1 VRKIESNGGE
11 FMTFEQ
17 TKGYLFPWQRSAYRA
32 QVSAETMRETSGRGG
47 GITFRATSL
56 TIASVL
62 LCAMVCGC
70 ASAPE
75 PRDYADDNSK
85 AVRSPECPNVSG
97 VYEDSV
103 RQIVEGYGRSVLP
116 LADEIFHAENIEVA
130 EAMRAGYR
138 RDANGRRIAP
148 DTTVFQKNADGNY
161 TVRTYYG
168 TSELGSMKTK
178 FNSLFKVSCEAGTI
192 GWIAPEQSSRSEFGP
207 NYSFSG
213 RSVRLDSNGDIL
225 FTTWTHMSY
234 HMALLWV
241 PMGAGTDKTVYR
253 YKRLH
258 SSIDH

>member
-1 VRKIESNGGE
+1 
-11 FMTFEQ
+11 MTFEQ
-17 TKGYLFPWQRSAYRA
+17 TKGYLFSRQRNADRA
-32 QVSAETMRETSGRGG
+32 RVAAEAMRETPGRAGG
-47 GITFRATSL
+47 MTFRSMSL

-62 LCAMVCGC
+62 LCAMCCGC

-85 AVRSPECPNVSG
+85 AVLSPECPDVSG
-97 VYEDSV
+97 VYEGRV
-103 RQIVEGYGRSVLP
+103 RQIVEGYGPSVLP
-116 LADEIFHAENIEVA
+116 LADEIFHAENIEAA

-148 DTTVFQKNADGNY
+148 DTTVFQKNVDGNY
-161 TVRTYYG
+161 TITTYYG
-168 TSELGSMKTK
+168 TSQLGNMTTR
-178 FNSLFKVSCEAGTI
+178 FNNLVKVSCEAGAI
-192 GWIAPEQSSRSEFGP
+192 GWIAPEQSSRSELGP

-225 FTTWTHMSY
+225 LTTWTHMSY
-234 HMALLWV
+234 HMALLWL

-258 SSIDH
+258 SSNDH

>member
-1 VRKIESNGGE
+1 
-11 FMTFEQ
+11 MTFER
-17 TKGYLFPWQRSAYRA
+17 TKDYPFSGRRNADRA
-32 QVSAETMRETSGRGG
+32 RMPAKAMRETPSRAGG
-47 GITFRATSL
+47 MAFRSMSL
-56 TIASVL
+56 TIASIL
-62 LCAMVCGC
+62 LCAMGCGC

-75 PRDYADDNSK
+75 PRDYAADNSK
-85 AVRSPECPNVSG
+85 AVRSPECPDLSG
-97 VYEDSV
+97 VYEGRV
-103 RQIVEGYGRSVLP
+103 RQIVEGYGPNVLP
-116 LADEIFHAENIEVA
+116 LADEIFHAENIEAA

-148 DTTVFQKNADGNY
+148 DATVFQKNADGNY
-161 TVRTYYG
+161 TVTTYYG
-168 TSELGSMKTK
+168 TFQLGSLKTRS
-178 FNSLFKVSCEAGTI
+178 NSQVKVSCEAGTI

-225 FTTWTHMSY
+225 LTTWTHMSY
-234 HMALLWV
+234 QMALLWL

>member
-1 VRKIESNGGE
+1 
-11 FMTFEQ
+11 MTFER
-17 TKGYLFPWQRSAYRA
+17 TKGYLFSGQRNADRA
-32 QVSAETMRETSGRGG
+32 LVLAEAMRETADRAGG
-47 GITFRATSL
+47 MTFRSTSL

-62 LCAMVCGC
+62 LCAMGCGC

-85 AVRSPECPNVSG
+85 AVLSSECPDVSG
-97 VYEDSV
+97 VYEGKV
-103 RQIVEGYGRSVLP
+103 RQIVEGYGPSVLP
-116 LADEIFHAENIEVA
+116 LADEIFHAENIEAA

-161 TVRTYYG
+161 TITTYYG
-168 TSELGSMKTK
+168 TSQLGSVKTR
-178 FNSLFKVSCEAGTI
+178 FNSQVKVSCEAGTI
-192 GWIAPEQSSRSEFGP
+192 GWLAPEQSSRSEFGR

-225 FTTWTHMSY
+225 LTTWTHMSY
-234 HMALLWV
+234 HMALLWL

-258 SSIDH
+258 SSNNH

>member
-1 VRKIESNGGE
+1 
-11 FMTFEQ
+11 MTFER
-17 TKGYLFPWQRSAYRA
+17 TKDYPFSGRRNADRA
-32 QVSAETMRETSGRGG
+32 RMPAKAMRETPSRAGG
-47 GITFRATSL
+47 MAFRSMSL
-56 TIASVL
+56 TIASIL
-62 LCAMVCGC
+62 LCAMGCGC

-75 PRDYADDNSK
+75 PRDYAADNSK
-85 AVRSPECPNVSG
+85 AVRSPDCPDLSG
-97 VYEDSV
+97 VYEGRV
-103 RQIVEGYGRSVLP
+103 RQIVEGYGPNVLP
-116 LADEIFHAENIEVA
+116 LADEIFHAENIEAA

-148 DTTVFQKNADGNY
+148 DATVFQKNADGNY
-161 TVRTYYG
+161 TVTTYYG
-168 TSELGSMKTK
+168 TFQLGSLKTR
-178 FNSLFKVSCEAGTI
+178 FNSQVKVSCEAGTI

-225 FTTWTHMSY
+225 LTTWTHMSY
-234 HMALLWV
+234 QMALLWL

>member
-1 VRKIESNGGE
+1 
-11 FMTFEQ
+11 MTFER
-17 TKGYLFPWQRSAYRA
+17 TKGYQSSRQPNADRTR
-32 QVSAETMRETSGRGG
+32 VPAEAMRETPYRASGM
-47 GITFRATSL
+47 TFRSMSL

-62 LCAMVCGC
+62 LCAMGCGC

-85 AVRSPECPNVSG
+85 TVLSSECPNVSG
-97 VYEDSV
+97 VYEGRV
-103 RQIVEGYGRSVLP
+103 RQIVEGYGPSVLP
-116 LADEIFHAENIEVA
+116 LADEIFHAENVEAA

-148 DTTVFQKNADGNY
+148 DTTVFRKNADGNY
-161 TVRTYYG
+161 TVTTYYG
-168 TSELGSMKTK
+168 TSQPGSIKTR
-178 FNSLFKVSCEAGTI
+178 FNSQVKVSCEAGTI

-213 RSVRLDSNGDIL
+213 RSVRLDANGDIL
-225 FTTWTHMSY
+225 LTTWTHMSY
-234 HMALLWV
+234 HMALLWL

-258 SSIDH
+258 SSNDQ